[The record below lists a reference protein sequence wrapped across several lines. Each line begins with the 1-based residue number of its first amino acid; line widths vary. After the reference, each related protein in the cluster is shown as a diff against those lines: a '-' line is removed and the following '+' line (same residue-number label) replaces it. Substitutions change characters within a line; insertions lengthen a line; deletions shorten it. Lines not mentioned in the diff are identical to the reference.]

1 MKYLLV
7 LCMVWELSQGAINP
21 NFVRKLTCKKSDP
34 DFEQCFTKTL
44 TRFLPLVMNGVPD
57 LGIPPLDPLQLP
69 ELAVEQNI
77 AGFGEISA
85 KFTDLEVEG
94 FKGVVF
100 DQMKVDPINL
110 YGIIKLSIPSIH
122 IETDYNINGKIM
134 DLVINN
140 KGHFSGNFSELRM
153 SMKISLATFKK
164 EDGQDYFKINK
175 LTQNI
180 KIGNGHIK
188 LESKDKSFQPML
200 NVAANIFNSNPS
212 VILSTASDMINAQSI
227 QMTKEKLN
235 ELLGSF
241 PASVLLPE

>member
-1 MKYLLV
+1 MKYLFV
-7 LCMVWELSQGAINP
+7 LGVIWELSQGAINP
-21 NFVRKLTCKKSDP
+21 NLVRKLTCKKSDP

-57 LGIPPLDPLQLP
+57 LGIPPLDPLKLP
-69 ELAVEQNI
+69 ELAIQQNI

-85 KFTDLEVEG
+85 KFTDIEVEG

-100 DQMKVDPINL
+100 DQMKVDPVNL
-110 YGIIKLSIPSIH
+110 YGTIKLSIPSIY
-122 IETDYNINGKIM
+122 IETDYSIDGKIM

-140 KGHFSGNFSELRM
+140 KGHFIGNFSDLKM
-153 SMKISLATFKK
+153 SMKISLTTFKK
-164 EDGQDYFKINK
+164 EDGLEYFKINK

-212 VILSTASDMINAQSI
+212 MILSTASNMISVQSV

-235 ELLGSF
+235 DLLGSF
-241 PASVLLPE
+241 PASVLLPD

>member
-140 KGHFSGNFSELRM
+140 KGHFSGNFS
-153 SMKISLATFKK
+153 K
-164 EDGQDYFKINK
+164 Y
-175 LTQNI
+175 
-180 KIGNGHIK
+180 
-188 LESKDKSFQPML
+188 
-200 NVAANIFNSNPS
+200 
-212 VILSTASDMINAQSI
+212 
-227 QMTKEKLN
+227 
-235 ELLGSF
+235 
-241 PASVLLPE
+241 